1 MLPSSLKL
9 HEDCTQNY
17 RSRLLYLINPL
28 SFPKVS
34 HSKTPSPEPS
44 SIQTENT
51 RPRNTNSFDYA
62 PLGGSGSPWDFPL
75 SFVSLLCD
83 FAHIFLCWNFPS
95 TAYLSGKILAFT
107 VVTSNCQ
114 FHNVSPPA
122 PFLQVKS
129 TVISVPV
136 ALGS

>member
-1 MLPSSLKL
+1 MLPSSLTI
-9 HEDCTQNY
+9 HEDCMHNY
-17 RSRLLYLINPL
+17 RSQLLYLINPL

-51 RPRNTNSFDYA
+51 PSFDYA
-62 PLGGSGSPWDFPL
+62 PLCGSGSPWDFPFT
-75 SFVSLLCD
+75 FVSLLCD

-107 VVTSNCQ
+107 VVTSKCQ
-114 FHNVSPPA
+114 LFHNVPPPA
-122 PFLQVKS
+122 IPTSKIKRHFCSHGTWLIVL
-129 TVISVPV
+129 
-136 ALGS
+136 A